1 MERAMLLIANESSKR
16 TRTLVDVARELSL
29 TLTYFRNTAT
39 LAKLLDGQS
48 RRIIVLTEP
57 DIAPAIVKRISEA
70 GGKRQFGVI
79 IAGDSK
85 ALRSSDKAEL
95 VEKLVE
101 SANLQW
107 VTPEYNF
114 DQLGAA
120 TRGCRR
126 RMLRLSRDDIESA
139 IENTEFML
147 RYQPKVQRGSDTAW
161 ETCEA
166 EALLRWRHPAHGLV
180 GPLEFLPEAEAFG

>member
-1 MERAMLLIANESSKR
+1 MEKAMLLIANESSKR

-39 LAKLLDGQS
+39 LAELLDGQS

-70 GGKRQFGVI
+70 GGKRQFSVI

-120 TRGCRR
+120 TRGGRSSGAIKAYRSTSASTWHLACYPTNHCPINMKQSSSASVSSVRISP
-126 RMLRLSRDDIESA
+126 SR
-139 IENTEFML
+139 
-147 RYQPKVQRGSDTAW
+147 
-161 ETCEA
+161 
-166 EALLRWRHPAHGLV
+166 
-180 GPLEFLPEAEAFG
+180 